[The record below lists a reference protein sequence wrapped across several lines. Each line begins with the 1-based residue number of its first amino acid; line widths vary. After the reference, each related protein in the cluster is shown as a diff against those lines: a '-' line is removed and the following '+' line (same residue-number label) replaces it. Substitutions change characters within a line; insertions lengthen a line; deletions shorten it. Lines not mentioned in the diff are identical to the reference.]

1 MKGKI
6 FPESSNIY
14 QDQAK
19 ILFNYYQSMA
29 EKIVQEEER
38 IEKEIA
44 KLEEEKKMIKEEGAL
59 KVQVAQITAR
69 I

>member
-19 ILFNYYQSMA
+19 ILFNYYQQAA
-29 EKIVQEEER
+29 EKPGRDHLDRQPGREHVR
-38 IEKEIA
+38 
-44 KLEEEKKMIKEEGAL
+44 AL
-59 KVQVAQITAR
+59 SYGFFRA
-69 I
+69 